1 MQTNFIDAESSV
13 GFLFS
18 DVSRLMR
25 AWFDVHARELGLTRS
40 QWRVLVNLA
49 PREGVNQRALAEI
62 LELDVVT
69 LSRHVDRL
77 EAAGMVERRRD
88 PDDRRAWRL
97 HLGEGSRPLLPRM
110 RALAEQTQDAAL
122 AGLSAE
128 ERERLVAMLLRIKA
142 NVSPEARTTAA
153 AAGEAPRGAP
163 APRAAE

>member
-1 MQTNFIDAESSV
+1 MSANFLDADASV

-18 DVSRLMR
+18 DVARLMR

-49 PREGVNQRALAEI
+49 PREGINQRALAEI

-69 LSRHVDRL
+69 LSRHVDKL

-88 PDDRRAWRL
+88 PEDRRAWRL
-97 HLGEGSRPLLPRM
+97 HLGAGSRLLLPRM
-110 RALAEQTQDAAL
+110 RALAEETQAAAR

-128 ERERLVAMLLRIKA
+128 EFETLVALLLRVKA
-142 NVSPEARTTAA
+142 NVSPEARAA
-153 AAGEAPRGAP
+153 AVATAEEPPSASRSAG
-163 APRAAE
+163 